1 VAFDIDANG
10 LLEVSATDRTTGR
23 KQKVSISGGSNLNEQ
38 EIKSIIEE
46 AKSKA
51 NEDRKKRSVIDR
63 KNSALTLIAQAER
76 RLRDASLEFGPYG
89 AERQQRAVE
98 IAIQDVEEYLDDYD
112 PQELEISVSAL
123 QEALFGL
130 NRKFAAERKTDNN
143 PLQGIKNTFG
153 SLKDELFSDDYWD
166 DDPWD
171 NQMNRNYRNSRYGN
185 SRDDDPWDNDYFLK
199 DYLSILGLSNDFDDK
214 ELKKAFRREARKWH
228 PDLNKNDLNA
238 EERFKLINEAYE
250 YLRDPNKRNKNSD
263 VNIQEDYENNN
274 FKTGFPD
281 FQDYLDSLFGYEYNA
296 NNEDEYTDE
305 PLDDESTN
313 LENDE
318 FNNYEYPTTSP
329 EEPPPVKLHQDIET
343 IIELTP
349 NEALNGAS
357 ILIELEDQTMVEVDT
372 PPFAG
377 DGWRLRLENIARGG
391 KDHYLQLKV
400 QTESGLRIDGLRV
413 IYKLELFPHDA
424 LLGCAVE
431 VPTLDGNVTLQ
442 VPPKSSTGRMLRLKG
457 RGLAFE
463 DNVGDQYVE
472 ILVVIPADINDEE
485 IALYTRL
492 QELSLSDS

>member
-1 VAFDIDANG
+1 MKIHGTMNT
-10 LLEVSATDRTTGR
+10 S
-23 KQKVSISGGSNLNEQ
+23 
-38 EIKSIIEE
+38 
-46 AKSKA
+46 SK
-51 NEDRKKRSVIDR
+51 
-63 KNSALTLIAQAER
+63 
-76 RLRDASLEFGPYG
+76 
-89 AERQQRAVE
+89 
-98 IAIQDVEEYLDDYD
+98 
-112 PQELEISVSAL
+112 
-123 QEALFGL
+123 
-130 NRKFAAERKTDNN
+130 
-143 PLQGIKNTFG
+143 
-153 SLKDELFSDDYWD
+153 
-166 DDPWD
+166 
-171 NQMNRNYRNSRYGN
+171 
-185 SRDDDPWDNDYFLK
+185 K
-199 DYLSILGLSNDFDDK
+199 DYLSILGLSYDFDDI

-250 YLRDPNKRNKNSD
+250 FLRDPKKRNYSSDEKIQRQDEINS
-263 VNIQEDYENNN
+263 
-274 FKTGFPD
+274 FKKGFPD
-281 FQDYLDSLFGYEYNA
+281 FQDYLNSLFGYQYDS
-296 NNEDEYTDE
+296 NNIQDSNY
-305 PLDDESTN
+305 STN
-313 LENDE
+313 YESINIETEE
-318 FNNYEYPTTSP
+318 FHSYDYPATSP
-329 EEPPPVKLHQDIET
+329 EEPPPVKILKDIET

-349 NEALNGAS
+349 EEALSGAT
-357 ILIELEDQTMVEVDT
+357 IMIELEDETVVEVDT

-413 IYKLELFPHDA
+413 LYKLELFPHDA

>member
-1 VAFDIDANG
+1 MVILG
-10 LLEVSATDRTTGR
+10 TMIHGTMTT
-23 KQKVSISGGSNLNEQ
+23 S
-38 EIKSIIEE
+38 
-46 AKSKA
+46 SK
-51 NEDRKKRSVIDR
+51 
-63 KNSALTLIAQAER
+63 
-76 RLRDASLEFGPYG
+76 
-89 AERQQRAVE
+89 
-98 IAIQDVEEYLDDYD
+98 
-112 PQELEISVSAL
+112 
-123 QEALFGL
+123 
-130 NRKFAAERKTDNN
+130 
-143 PLQGIKNTFG
+143 
-153 SLKDELFSDDYWD
+153 
-166 DDPWD
+166 
-171 NQMNRNYRNSRYGN
+171 
-185 SRDDDPWDNDYFLK
+185 K
-199 DYLSILGLSNDFDDK
+199 DYLSILGLSTDFDDK

-250 YLRDPNKRNKNSD
+250 YLRDPNLREKNLDENISD
-263 VNIQEDYENNN
+263 DYENNN

-281 FQDYLDSLFGYEYNA
+281 FQEYLDSLFGYEYSPKNYDEY
-296 NNEDEYTDE
+296 NDETFEDEYINTD
-305 PLDDESTN
+305 
-313 LENDE
+313 NDE
-318 FNNYEYPTTSP
+318 FNNNEYPATSP

-349 NEALNGAS
+349 DEALNGAS
-357 ILIELEDQTMVEVDT
+357 ILIELEDETVVEVDT

-377 DGWRLRLENIARGG
+377 DGWRLRLENIAMGG

-413 IYKLELFPHDA
+413 LYKLELFPHDA

-457 RGLAFE
+457 RGLTFG
-463 DNVGDQYVE
+463 DNIGDQYVE

>member
-1 VAFDIDANG
+1 MVILG
-10 LLEVSATDRTTGR
+10 TMIHGTMTT
-23 KQKVSISGGSNLNEQ
+23 S
-38 EIKSIIEE
+38 
-46 AKSKA
+46 SK
-51 NEDRKKRSVIDR
+51 
-63 KNSALTLIAQAER
+63 
-76 RLRDASLEFGPYG
+76 
-89 AERQQRAVE
+89 
-98 IAIQDVEEYLDDYD
+98 
-112 PQELEISVSAL
+112 
-123 QEALFGL
+123 
-130 NRKFAAERKTDNN
+130 
-143 PLQGIKNTFG
+143 
-153 SLKDELFSDDYWD
+153 
-166 DDPWD
+166 
-171 NQMNRNYRNSRYGN
+171 
-185 SRDDDPWDNDYFLK
+185 K
-199 DYLSILGLSNDFDDK
+199 DYLSILGLSPDFDNK

-250 YLRDPNKRNKNSD
+250 YLSDPNKSKNISD
-263 VNIQEDYENNN
+263 ENIQEDNENNI

-281 FQDYLDSLFGYEYNA
+281 FQDYLDSLFGYEYFPKNYDEY
-296 NNEDEYTDE
+296 NDESFEDESINI
-305 PLDDESTN
+305 DD
-313 LENDE
+313 DE
-318 FNNYEYPTTSP
+318 FNNYEYPATSP
-329 EEPPPVKLHQDIET
+329 NEPPPVKLHQDIET

-349 NEALNGAS
+349 DEALNGAS
-357 ILIELEDQTMVEVDT
+357 ILIELEDETVVEVDT
-372 PPFAG
+372 PSFAG

-413 IYKLELFPHDA
+413 LYKLELLPHDA

-457 RGLAFE
+457 RGLSYE

>member
-1 VAFDIDANG
+1 MVILG
-10 LLEVSATDRTTGR
+10 TMIHGTMTT
-23 KQKVSISGGSNLNEQ
+23 S
-38 EIKSIIEE
+38 
-46 AKSKA
+46 SK
-51 NEDRKKRSVIDR
+51 
-63 KNSALTLIAQAER
+63 
-76 RLRDASLEFGPYG
+76 
-89 AERQQRAVE
+89 
-98 IAIQDVEEYLDDYD
+98 
-112 PQELEISVSAL
+112 
-123 QEALFGL
+123 
-130 NRKFAAERKTDNN
+130 
-143 PLQGIKNTFG
+143 
-153 SLKDELFSDDYWD
+153 
-166 DDPWD
+166 
-171 NQMNRNYRNSRYGN
+171 
-185 SRDDDPWDNDYFLK
+185 K
-199 DYLSILGLSNDFDDK
+199 DYLSILGLSPEFDDK

-250 YLRDPNKRNKNSD
+250 YLRDPNKRIESSDINSHD
-263 VNIQEDYENNN
+263 DDDNINY
-274 FKTGFPD
+274 KTGFPD
-281 FQDYLDSLFGYEYNA
+281 FEDYLDSLFGYEYSNK
-296 NNEDEYTDE
+296 NYEEIHNEPFEDESINID
-305 PLDDESTN
+305 
-313 LENDE
+313 NDE

-329 EEPPPVKLHQDIET
+329 EEPPPVKLDQDIET

-349 NEALNGAS
+349 DEALNGAS
-357 ILIELEDQTMVEVDT
+357 ILIELEDETVVEVDT

-413 IYKLELFPHDA
+413 LYKLELFPHDA

-457 RGLAFE
+457 RGLTFE

>member
-1 VAFDIDANG
+1 
-10 LLEVSATDRTTGR
+10 
-23 KQKVSISGGSNLNEQ
+23 
-38 EIKSIIEE
+38 
-46 AKSKA
+46 
-51 NEDRKKRSVIDR
+51 
-63 KNSALTLIAQAER
+63 
-76 RLRDASLEFGPYG
+76 
-89 AERQQRAVE
+89 
-98 IAIQDVEEYLDDYD
+98 
-112 PQELEISVSAL
+112 
-123 QEALFGL
+123 
-130 NRKFAAERKTDNN
+130 
-143 PLQGIKNTFG
+143 
-153 SLKDELFSDDYWD
+153 
-166 DDPWD
+166 
-171 NQMNRNYRNSRYGN
+171 
-185 SRDDDPWDNDYFLK
+185 
-199 DYLSILGLSNDFDDK
+199 LGLSHDFDDK

-250 YLRDPNKRNKNSD
+250 YLRDPNRSKNSLD
-263 VNIQEDYENNN
+263 HNINEDDENNN

-281 FQDYLDSLFGYEYNA
+281 FQEYLDSLFGYEYSPKNYDEY
-296 NNEDEYTDE
+296 NDETFEDEYINTD
-305 PLDDESTN
+305 
-313 LENDE
+313 NDE
-318 FNNYEYPTTSP
+318 FNNNEYPATSP

-349 NEALNGAS
+349 DEALNGAS
-357 ILIELEDQTMVEVDT
+357 ILIELEDETVVEVDT

-377 DGWRLRLENIARGG
+377 DGWRLRLENIAMGG

-413 IYKLELFPHDA
+413 LYKLELFPHDA

-457 RGLAFE
+457 RGLTFG
-463 DNVGDQYVE
+463 DNIGDQYVE

>member
-1 VAFDIDANG
+1 MVILG
-10 LLEVSATDRTTGR
+10 TMIHGTMTT
-23 KQKVSISGGSNLNEQ
+23 S
-38 EIKSIIEE
+38 
-46 AKSKA
+46 SK
-51 NEDRKKRSVIDR
+51 
-63 KNSALTLIAQAER
+63 
-76 RLRDASLEFGPYG
+76 
-89 AERQQRAVE
+89 
-98 IAIQDVEEYLDDYD
+98 
-112 PQELEISVSAL
+112 
-123 QEALFGL
+123 
-130 NRKFAAERKTDNN
+130 
-143 PLQGIKNTFG
+143 
-153 SLKDELFSDDYWD
+153 
-166 DDPWD
+166 
-171 NQMNRNYRNSRYGN
+171 
-185 SRDDDPWDNDYFLK
+185 K
-199 DYLSILGLSNDFDDK
+199 DYLSILGLSPDFDDK

-250 YLRDPNKRNKNSD
+250 YLRDPNLRKSNSD
-263 VNIQEDYENNN
+263 ENIRDDYENNN

-281 FQDYLDSLFGYEYNA
+281 FQDYLDALFGYEYSPKNYEEYE
-296 NNEDEYTDE
+296 NEPFEDE
-305 PLDDESTN
+305 PINTN
-313 LENDE
+313 NAE
-318 FNNYEYPTTSP
+318 FNNYQYPTTSP
-329 EEPPPVKLHQDIET
+329 EEPPLVKLHQDIET
-343 IIELTP
+343 VIELTP
-349 NEALNGAS
+349 DEALNGAS
-357 ILIELEDQTMVEVDT
+357 ILIELEDETVVEVDT

-413 IYKLELFPHDA
+413 LYKLELFPHDA

-457 RGLAFE
+457 RGLTFE

>member
-1 VAFDIDANG
+1 MVILG
-10 LLEVSATDRTTGR
+10 MMIHGTMT
-23 KQKVSISGGSNLNEQ
+23 IS
-38 EIKSIIEE
+38 
-46 AKSKA
+46 SK
-51 NEDRKKRSVIDR
+51 
-63 KNSALTLIAQAER
+63 
-76 RLRDASLEFGPYG
+76 
-89 AERQQRAVE
+89 
-98 IAIQDVEEYLDDYD
+98 
-112 PQELEISVSAL
+112 
-123 QEALFGL
+123 
-130 NRKFAAERKTDNN
+130 
-143 PLQGIKNTFG
+143 
-153 SLKDELFSDDYWD
+153 
-166 DDPWD
+166 
-171 NQMNRNYRNSRYGN
+171 
-185 SRDDDPWDNDYFLK
+185 K
-199 DYLSILGLSNDFDDK
+199 DYLSILGLSHDYDDK
-214 ELKKAFRREARKWH
+214 ELKRAFRREARKWH

-238 EERFKLINEAYE
+238 EERFKLINEAYD
-250 YLRDPNKRNKNSD
+250 YLRDPNKRNENSE
-263 VNIQEDYENNN
+263 VNNREEYENNN

-281 FQDYLDSLFGYEYNA
+281 FQDYLDALFGYEYNSKNYEE
-296 NNEDEYTDE
+296 NNNGTFEDESINID
-305 PLDDESTN
+305 
-313 LENDE
+313 NDE

-349 NEALNGAS
+349 DEALSGAS
-357 ILIELEDQTMVEVDT
+357 ILIELEDQTVVEVDT

-413 IYKLELFPHDA
+413 LYKLELFPHDA

-463 DNVGDQYVE
+463 ENVGDQYVE

>member
-1 VAFDIDANG
+1 MVILG
-10 LLEVSATDRTTGR
+10 TMIHGTMTT
-23 KQKVSISGGSNLNEQ
+23 S
-38 EIKSIIEE
+38 
-46 AKSKA
+46 SK
-51 NEDRKKRSVIDR
+51 
-63 KNSALTLIAQAER
+63 
-76 RLRDASLEFGPYG
+76 
-89 AERQQRAVE
+89 
-98 IAIQDVEEYLDDYD
+98 
-112 PQELEISVSAL
+112 
-123 QEALFGL
+123 
-130 NRKFAAERKTDNN
+130 
-143 PLQGIKNTFG
+143 
-153 SLKDELFSDDYWD
+153 
-166 DDPWD
+166 
-171 NQMNRNYRNSRYGN
+171 
-185 SRDDDPWDNDYFLK
+185 K
-199 DYLSILGLSNDFDDK
+199 DYLSILGLSPDFDDK

-250 YLRDPNKRNKNSD
+250 YLRDPNIRKNSKD
-263 VNIQEDYENNN
+263 DNIEDNYVNNN
-274 FKTGFPD
+274 FDTGFPD
-281 FQDYLDSLFGYEYNA
+281 FQDYLDSLFGYEYSQKNYEEYDDEPF
-296 NNEDEYTDE
+296 EDE
-305 PLDDESTN
+305 SINTN
-313 LENDE
+313 IDDE
-318 FNNYEYPTTSP
+318 FNNYQYPTTSP

-343 IIELTP
+343 VIELTP
-349 NEALNGAS
+349 DEALNGAS
-357 ILIELEDQTMVEVDT
+357 ILIELEDETVVEVDT

-413 IYKLELFPHDA
+413 LYKLELFPHDA

-457 RGLAFE
+457 RGLRFE

>member
-1 VAFDIDANG
+1 MVILG
-10 LLEVSATDRTTGR
+10 MMIHGTMT
-23 KQKVSISGGSNLNEQ
+23 IS
-38 EIKSIIEE
+38 
-46 AKSKA
+46 SK
-51 NEDRKKRSVIDR
+51 N
-63 KNSALTLIAQAER
+63 
-76 RLRDASLEFGPYG
+76 
-89 AERQQRAVE
+89 
-98 IAIQDVEEYLDDYD
+98 
-112 PQELEISVSAL
+112 
-123 QEALFGL
+123 
-130 NRKFAAERKTDNN
+130 
-143 PLQGIKNTFG
+143 
-153 SLKDELFSDDYWD
+153 
-166 DDPWD
+166 
-171 NQMNRNYRNSRYGN
+171 
-185 SRDDDPWDNDYFLK
+185 
-199 DYLSILGLSNDFDDK
+199 DYLSILGLSPDFDDK

-238 EERFKLINEAYE
+238 EERFKLINQAYE
-250 YLRDPNKRNKNSD
+250 YLRNPNIRKNISD
-263 VNIQEDYENNN
+263 ENIQDDYENNN

-281 FQDYLDSLFGYEYNA
+281 FQDYLDSLFGYEYSPKNYEEYD
-296 NNEDEYTDE
+296 NETFEDE
-305 PLDDESTN
+305 SINTN
-313 LENDE
+313 NDE

-349 NEALNGAS
+349 DEALNGAS
-357 ILIELEDQTMVEVDT
+357 ILIELEDETVVEVDT

-377 DGWRLRLENIARGG
+377 DGWRLRLETIARGG

-413 IYKLELFPHDA
+413 LYKLELFPHDA

>member
-1 VAFDIDANG
+1 MVILG
-10 LLEVSATDRTTGR
+10 MMIHGTMT
-23 KQKVSISGGSNLNEQ
+23 IS
-38 EIKSIIEE
+38 
-46 AKSKA
+46 SK
-51 NEDRKKRSVIDR
+51 
-63 KNSALTLIAQAER
+63 
-76 RLRDASLEFGPYG
+76 
-89 AERQQRAVE
+89 
-98 IAIQDVEEYLDDYD
+98 
-112 PQELEISVSAL
+112 
-123 QEALFGL
+123 
-130 NRKFAAERKTDNN
+130 
-143 PLQGIKNTFG
+143 
-153 SLKDELFSDDYWD
+153 
-166 DDPWD
+166 
-171 NQMNRNYRNSRYGN
+171 
-185 SRDDDPWDNDYFLK
+185 K
-199 DYLSILGLSNDFDDK
+199 DYLSILGLSHDFDEK

-250 YLRDPNKRNKNSD
+250 YFRNPNKRNQLSD
-263 VNIQEDYENNN
+263 INNQQNYEDNN

-281 FQDYLDSLFGYEYNA
+281 FQDYLDSLFGYEYNSI
-296 NNEDEYTDE
+296 NYDENINESFDH
-305 PLDDESTN
+305 ESIN
-313 LENDE
+313 IDNEE

-349 NEALNGAS
+349 DEALNGAS
-357 ILIELEDQTMVEVDT
+357 ILIELEDQTVVEVDT

-413 IYKLELFPHDA
+413 HYKLELFPHDA

-457 RGLAFE
+457 RGLIFE

-492 QELSLSDS
+492 QELSLSES